1 MIQWS
6 QLILEA
12 VHIQRGRNGLQAET
26 HTSNLSKTGQLIEQR
41 LASGSTQKKQKEY
54 EAESQS
60 VDGNVE

>member
-41 LASGSTQKKQKEY
+41 LASGSTQKKQEY